1 LNSFKKLAASPG
13 LNPGPFILGLLKEG
27 HTEKTFENINH
38 KIKQQINRNLS
49 WVKKKLNLSIPLN
62 LSMARDRYASTL
74 IINGSLK

>member
-13 LNPGPFILGLLKEG
+13 FNPGPFILGLLKEG

-49 WVKKKLNLSIPLN
+49 WVKKK
-62 LSMARDRYASTL
+62 
-74 IINGSLK
+74 